1 MPPSKRSRRGCDPGA
16 AGVQEKL
23 KKSGTRMLKRRVN
36 RRARLMR
43 RMSREDTQIVPNVS
57 QIPAHQN
64 VGQYD
69 QNEVEEDV
77 TPGAVRVPDMNSING
92 AAGVQAKLKKSG
104 ARLLKR
110 QVNRRAR
117 IMYRMSREE
126 DTQIPNVSPISTHK
140 NVGHYDVTPGAVR
153 VAGMHSNG
161 AAGVQES
168 DYLTMG
174 EEYSTEWNSTRR
186 IVLNSMGY

>member
-16 AGVQEKL
+16 AGVQEEL

-36 RRARLMR
+36 RRAGLMR
-43 RMSREDTQIVPNVS
+43 RMSRQDTQIVPNVS

-77 TPGAVRVPDMNSING
+77 TPPGAVRVPDMNSING

-117 IMYRMSREE
+117 IMYRMSRGEE
-126 DTQIPNVSPISTHK
+126 DTQIPNISPIPTHK
-140 NVGHYDVTPGAVR
+140 NVGH
-153 VAGMHSNG
+153 
-161 AAGVQES
+161 
-168 DYLTMG
+168 
-174 EEYSTEWNSTRR
+174 
-186 IVLNSMGY
+186 